1 MHTGRGGGGGVP
13 NPDNSKSGND
23 SKFSEFTVPWFCLCL
38 HTLLHLM
45 PVRVRRYPSNL
56 TVSKNAGIE
65 PRAVAEFALTVRTV
79 STVL

>member
-1 MHTGRGGGGGVP
+1 MIP
-13 NPDNSKSGND
+13 NPEMTANFRSLQSLG
-23 SKFSEFTVPWFCLCL
+23 FAYVCILCFVSD
-38 HTLLHLM
+38 TGT
-45 PVRVRRYPSNL
+45 YPSNL